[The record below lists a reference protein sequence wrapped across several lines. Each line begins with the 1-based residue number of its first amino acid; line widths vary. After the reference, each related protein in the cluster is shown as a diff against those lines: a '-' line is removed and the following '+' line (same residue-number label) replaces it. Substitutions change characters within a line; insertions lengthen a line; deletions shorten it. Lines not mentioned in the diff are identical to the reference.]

1 MNHNTRDIFADGLDI
16 LKRSVLSLL
25 YQQHK
30 KEPPF
35 LTITDIY
42 SLLGIKRLKPKQQ
55 TVPDQ
60 LVHGILLRLRHEK
73 YAEYIGPN
81 GKWQITDAGVS
92 HMNNDS
98 GNTNVA
104 MGLERLEKSVLLVLH
119 RAGSVLNISEIH
131 EQLGIRQLTLKED
144 DAKYD
149 NLIWGILVR
158 LEYEAYTKCVQSG
171 AKRGEWQIT
180 DAGVSRIMETQA
192 EDKVPSQQIGI
203 DEVLKKIN
211 EIAKASATGDYI
223 YRGEPAYYEEAPYNG
238 RVTSGLYRQYL
249 ENNIE
254 AEHFDVAVV
263 QAEILKAAHGYTLH
277 KMKNFDLLATLQHF
291 GDKTNLIDFT
301 TDYLV
306 ALFFA
311 CDGKPKEPGRVI
323 LLPRHPEGD
332 RETYAVKEPPRTIRR
347 AETQKSIFVEVPKG
361 FVEPDRIV
369 DIPIHLKAAL
379 LDYLRNHHDISTKT
393 IYNDL
398 QGFIENR
405 GLHENAYTEFY
416 KGITSYERGDYD
428 KAIEHYTEAIDLTP
442 ENVEAYNARGIAYDK
457 KGELDAAIMDYN
469 IAIVIA
475 PERAYIYINRG
486 IAYTQKGE
494 LDAAMAD
501 YNTAIEMKPESV
513 EAYNGRGL
521 AYDKKSEFAAAI
533 QDFNKAIAL
542 DPELVEP
549 YLNRGNAYDKKGELD
564 AAMADY
570 NTAIEMKPEH
580 PGSYYNRGIAY
591 AAKSEFA
598 AAIQDFNKAIALD
611 PEDAKVHRA
620 RELAMLSMKELE
632 KSQKEKKNEH
642 NSDN

>member
-42 SLLGIKRLKPKQQ
+42 PLLGIKRLKPNQL

-60 LVHGILLRLRHEK
+60 LVHGILLRLRHQK

-92 HMNNDS
+92 HMNNVS

-119 RAGSVLNISEIH
+119 RADSVLNISEIH

-171 AKRGEWQIT
+171 TKRGEWQIT
-180 DAGVSRIMETQA
+180 DEGVSRIMETQE
-192 EDKVPSQQIGI
+192 EDEVPSQQIGI
-203 DEVLKKIN
+203 DAVLEKIN
-211 EIAKASATGDYI
+211 EIAKESATGDYI

-238 RVTSGLYRQYL
+238 RVTSGLYRQYIG
-249 ENNIE
+249 IE
-254 AEHFDVAVV
+254 AEKFDVAVV
-263 QAEILKAAHGYTLH
+263 QADILEAAHEYAPY
-277 KMKNFDLLATLQHF
+277 KMEDFEILATLQHF

-332 RETYAVKEPPRTIRR
+332 PKPYEVKKPPRTIRR
-347 AETQKSIFVEVPKG
+347 ADIQKSIFVEAPKG

-416 KGITSYERGDYD
+416 KGVTAQERADTAETEAERQERYD
-428 KAIEHYTEAIDLTP
+428 EAIKHYTEAIASNPDLT
-442 ENVEAYNARGIAYDK
+442 EAYNNRGVVYADT
-457 KGELDAAIMDYN
+457 GDFDAAIEDYN
-469 IAIVIA
+469 KAIDLD
-475 PERAYIYINRG
+475 PEDARVYSNRG
-486 IAYTQKGE
+486 NAYRNTGDFDAAIEDYNKAIDLNPEDARFYSNRGVAYAEKGE
-494 LDAAMAD
+494 FDAAIA
-501 YNTAIEMKPESV
+501 
-513 EAYNGRGL
+513 
-521 AYDKKSEFAAAI
+521 
-533 QDFNKAIAL
+533 DFNKAI
-542 DPELVEP
+542 D
-549 YLNRGNAYDKKGELD
+549 
-564 AAMADY
+564 
-570 NTAIEMKPEH
+570 
-580 PGSYYNRGIAY
+580 
-591 AAKSEFA
+591 
-598 AAIQDFNKAIALD
+598 LD
-611 PEDAKVHRA
+611 PEDAGIYSNRGEAWLHL
-620 RELAMLSMKELE
+620 REW
-632 KSQKEKKNEH
+632 QKAKADLTTAKNMGVDIIASFQNDYESVEDFEAKNEMKMPK
-642 NSDN
+642 DIAALLQRK